1 MLTFTTGNILE
12 DEADALVNTV
22 NCVGVMGKGIAL
34 QFKKAFPQIFEPY
47 ERACEADEIR
57 PGKVHVVELQR
68 LAAPY
73 LVINFPTKRHWR
85 SNSRL
90 DDIQAGL
97 DDLARVVDEHDIDSI
112 AIPPLGCGLGGL
124 DWEDVRPLIEETF
137 ADFDDVSITVYEP
150 GYSPNSTDMPVRTE
164 RPRLT
169 RARALFIKLINLYRL
184 PGYRSTRI
192 EIQKLAYFL
201 QTAGEELKLRFD
213 RNQYGPYADNL
224 RFVLHTLDGHFLTG
238 VGDGK
243 SRSEI
248 RLTDGAIEKAEDFL
262 SDDAEASKHL
272 YKVAAVIE
280 GFETPYGMELLA
292 TVHWAVTNQA
302 DSILNA
308 DETVEAVRNWSSRK
322 REIFCEDH
330 IRKVYQ
336 HLKERG
342 WFERRAVEES
352 SGGRS

>member
-12 DEADALVNTV
+12 DEAEALVNTV

-34 QFKKAFPQIFEPY
+34 QFKKAFPQVFDPY
-47 ERACEADEIR
+47 KKACEADEVQ
-57 PGKVHVVELQR
+57 PGKMHVVELQR
-68 LAAPY
+68 LAPPY

-90 DDIQAGL
+90 DDVEAGL
-97 DDLARVVDEHDIDSI
+97 EDLARVVDAYDIDSI

-137 ADFDDVSITVYEP
+137 ADFDEVDITIYEP
-150 GYSPNSTDMPVRTE
+150 GYTPDAEDMPVGTD
-164 RPRLT
+164 RPDLT
-169 RARALFIKLINLYRL
+169 KARALFIKLIDLYRL

-201 QTAGEELKLRFD
+201 QTAGEKLQLRFA

-224 RFVLHTLDGHFLTG
+224 RFVLQTLDGHFLTG

-248 RLTDGAIEKAEDFL
+248 RLADGAVEEAEECLNQDTEA
-262 SDDAEASKHL
+262 AEHLHDVAS
-272 YKVAAVIE
+272 VIE
-280 GFETPYGMELLA
+280 GFETPYGMELLG
-292 TVHWAVTNQA
+292 TVHWAATEAPDTVL
-302 DSILNA
+302 SI
-308 DETVEAVRNWSSRK
+308 DETVEAVRNWSPRK
-322 REIFCEDH
+322 RKIFREDH
-330 IRKVYQ
+330 IRKVYR
-336 HLKERG
+336 HLEAGG
-342 WFERRAVEES
+342 WFHRRAVNN
-352 SGGRS
+352 